1 VGNSSFY
8 GVLVPVEQILAEFFA
23 EQGFSSVEVVPLR
36 KRNCK
41 KELREFEIIGRL

>member
-1 VGNSSFY
+1 MNFGRAI
-8 GVLVPVEQILAEFFA
+8 GMRPILAEFFA

-41 KELREFEIIGRL
+41 KELREFDIIGRL